1 MVIES
6 TDTGGL
12 KGARSLRDGA
22 AVKHRRPKAE
32 ERSRRTDRSGA
43 GLSTL
48 LGSDCSSPVNSLLD
62 SVVELRRNMQRTSKH
77 RNDTAPYR
85 SQDES
90 DAHGQT
96 QVLGTQSA
104 TTFP

>member
-32 ERSRRTDRSGA
+32 ERSRRTERSDA
-43 GLSTL
+43 GLSTIL
-48 LGSDCSSPVNSLLD
+48 SGCVSTV
-62 SVVELRRNMQRTSKH
+62 
-77 RNDTAPYR
+77 Y
-85 SQDES
+85 
-90 DAHGQT
+90 
-96 QVLGTQSA
+96 
-104 TTFP
+104 